1 MIRELGLKECA
12 NRRVGGDGS
21 HGISGG
27 QRRRVSIGI
36 QMLTNPSTC
45 PPLLLIPH
53 YFFLS
58 FLFATTYI
66 VFPGVL
72 FLDEPTSGLDSF
84 TATSLIE
91 TLHAITRQVSCTFF
105 YASSPSAPVRHPL
118 D

>member
-1 MIRELGLKECA
+1 
-12 NRRVGGDGS
+12 
-21 HGISGG
+21 
-27 QRRRVSIGI
+27 
-36 QMLTNPSTC
+36 
-45 PPLLLIPH
+45 
-53 YFFLS
+53 
-58 FLFATTYI
+58 
-66 VFPGVL
+66 VL